1 MTKLT
6 KALRDSIVKGKDTKT
21 TKGLADEFGV
31 SQSTIRRVLREAT
44 AEANMKSPN
53 EEVAM
58 EAPVAQNRIVQPSRP
73 TITLGHFK
81 LGDGADPETERQTW
95 EMLMAEDENENQNFA
110 NEWEEETEQ
119 SMSVEEAEEEEKPPT
134 KADEKKLR
142 EIEQAEQVFLQQALN
157 PNPVELAETAKVIE
171 DESAIRS
178 KYLSRIYL
186 NVINF
191 SELLPFI
198 GNKDKF
204 LASLHKKTTK
214 ELISLSGLIETQRSL
229 GNVANQMKHAF
240 IIFTRGTEF
249 VSTKFMG
256 LKTEGFADE
265 LLKREREIEM
275 LFQEIAVEQ
284 ADTLK
289 SYTSPQMRL
298 ALIFTSTLMI
308 TDSRNRVV
316 SRTKI
321 QGERVSPDLEQRF
334 ADI

>member
-31 SQSTIRRVLREAT
+31 SQSTIRRVLRESQ
-44 AEANMKSPN
+44 AEAEMKSPN
-53 EEVAM
+53 EEVAL
-58 EAPVAQNRIVQPSRP
+58 EVPVPQPKVIEMKRP
-73 TITLGHFK
+73 IISLGHYK
-81 LGDGADPETERQTW
+81 LGDDPNTERQTW
-95 EMLMAEDENENQNFA
+95 EMLMAEDEENVKGFA
-110 NEWEEETEQ
+110 EEWEHDSNAQEEEE
-119 SMSVEEAEEEEKPPT
+119 SVEEEEVRPT

-142 EIEQAEQVFLQQALN
+142 EIEQAENVFLQQAIN
-157 PNPVELAETAKVIE
+157 PNPVELAETAKVYE
-171 DESAIRS
+171 DESAVRS
-178 KYLSRIYL
+178 KFLSRIYL

-191 SELLPFI
+191 GELLPFI

-204 LASLHKKTTK
+204 LAGLHKKTTR

-308 TDSRNRVV
+308 TDSRNRVM
-316 SRTKI
+316 RQTKI
-321 QGERVSPDLEQRF
+321 QGQAPPDLEQRF